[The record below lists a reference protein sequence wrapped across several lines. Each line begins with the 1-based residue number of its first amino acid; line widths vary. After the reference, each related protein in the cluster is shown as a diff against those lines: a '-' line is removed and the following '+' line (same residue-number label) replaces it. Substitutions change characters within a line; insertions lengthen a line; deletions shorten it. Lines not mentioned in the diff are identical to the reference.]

1 MEDNQL
7 VSVLIS
13 IYKESVPVVSRAIE
27 SVRQQT
33 YRNIEIIVMLDY
45 PEHEEMCTYLADL
58 AKYEPRLQYYIN
70 EKNIGLL
77 HSLNRGIGLCRG
89 EFICRMDEDDYSEEE
104 RIEKQLLY
112 GKAQRLDLVG
122 SYTSL
127 MDMEGKLTGEIRKYP
142 SHHKYLCQYLKYMNA
157 VPHPT
162 WLVRKTVYEKLNAY
176 RDIPCADDYDFLIRV
191 CLGGYRIGVVP
202 EPLLRYRI
210 NRRGMTQQNI
220 ASQKI
225 VSPYLA
231 DQLRKN
237 RIYTE
242 EEIANYRTRHKHE
255 EEKLVR
261 YYTAG
266 KKWKNGERTSFVEK
280 CGVLF
285 NSRTFEEIGQRLAC
299 KWIFCR
305 DRRYDNY

>member
-1 MEDNQL
+1 
-7 VSVLIS
+7 
-13 IYKESVPVVSRAIE
+13 
-27 SVRQQT
+27 
-33 YRNIEIIVMLDY
+33 
-45 PEHEEMCTYLADL
+45 
-58 AKYEPRLQYYIN
+58 
-70 EKNIGLL
+70 
-77 HSLNRGIGLCRG
+77 
-89 EFICRMDEDDYSEEE
+89 
-104 RIEKQLLY
+104 
-112 GKAQRLDLVG
+112 
-122 SYTSL
+122 
-127 MDMEGKLTGEIRKYP
+127 
-142 SHHKYLCQYLKYMNA
+142 MNA

-225 VSPYLA
+225 VSPY
-231 DQLRKN
+231 
-237 RIYTE
+237 
-242 EEIANYRTRHKHE
+242 
-255 EEKLVR
+255 
-261 YYTAG
+261 YTAG